1 MFAAALCTGVAMVGL
16 SVHGLMGID
25 TELAH
30 QAVAARQQQMLEY
43 HSVHY
48 PRHHHGGCDA
58 AAPASK
64 RI

>member
-1 MFAAALCTGVAMVGL
+1 MVGL
-16 SVHGLMGID
+16 SVHELMGID

-30 QAVAARQQQMLEY
+30 QAMAVRQQQSVEY
-43 HSVHY
+43 RAVHY
-48 PRHHHGGCDA
+48 MHHHHGGCDA